1 MIRKERLVNM
11 EVIDLQAFEVFI
23 KSRGL
28 VPEKNL
34 PYYLSWVRK
43 FLQATLPS
51 AAVTPN
57 DRLKAYIDQLGRDT
71 RVTEW
76 QIQQASRAV
85 DLYQRIFLKEEA
97 KSGEPE
103 TDSERDVTEAEAAY
117 CRMRELMR
125 IRHYAYRSEQTYLDW
140 TRKFIA
146 YATAHDLDWRKE
158 AAVRSYLS
166 YLATALNVAASTQ
179 NQAFNALLFLQREVL
194 GTVVGDIGGVR
205 AKRGPKLP
213 VVLTAQ
219 EVSSLLKEVEGDAR
233 LMLELT
239 YGAGLRVSE
248 LVRMR
253 VKDLDFDNRLVFVR
267 AGKGDKDRS
276 SLLPRRLVEPLKR
289 QLQEVKVIHD
299 RDLAAGH
306 GSVYLPFALDR
317 KYVNASR
324 EYGWQYL
331 FPARDLAVDP
341 RSGVVRRHHIGD
353 VVVQRAMRMAVQR
366 AGIIKPASV
375 HTLRHSFAT
384 HLLLKGVNIREV
396 QKYLGHESVET
407 TMIYTHVIRGMDSTA
422 ESPLDEL

>member
-1 MIRKERLVNM
+1 M
-11 EVIDLQAFEVFI
+11 EVIDLQAFEAFI
-23 KSRGL
+23 KERGL

-34 PYYLSWVRK
+34 PYYLYWVRK
-43 FLQATLPS
+43 FLQAVLPS
-51 AAVTPN
+51 AAHTPD
-57 DRLKAYIDQLGRDT
+57 DRLKAYIDQLGRDV
-71 RVTEW
+71 RVSEW
-76 QIQQASRAV
+76 QLQQAARAV
-85 DLYQRIFLKEEA
+85 DLYQRIFLKEAGKSVEA
-97 KSGEPE
+97 EASSEEKV
-103 TDSERDVTEAEAAY
+103 TDAEAAY
-117 CRMRELMR
+117 SRMRELMR

-146 YATAHDLDWRKE
+146 YATLHNLDWRKE
-158 AAVRSYLS
+158 EAVRSYLS

-205 AKRGPKLP
+205 AKRGSKLP
-213 VVLTAQ
+213 VVLTVQ
-219 EVSSLLKEVEGDAR
+219 EVAAVLKAADGDVK

-248 LVRMR
+248 TVRMR

-276 SLLPRRLVEPLKR
+276 SLLPRRLIEPLRR
-289 QLQEVKVIHD
+289 QQEAVKAIHD
-299 RDLAAGH
+299 RDLAMGY
-306 GSVYLPFALDR
+306 GSVYLPYALDR

-324 EYGWQYL
+324 EYGWQYV

-353 VVVQRAMRMAVQR
+353 EVLQRAMRAAVQKV
-366 AGIIKPASV
+366 GIVKPATV